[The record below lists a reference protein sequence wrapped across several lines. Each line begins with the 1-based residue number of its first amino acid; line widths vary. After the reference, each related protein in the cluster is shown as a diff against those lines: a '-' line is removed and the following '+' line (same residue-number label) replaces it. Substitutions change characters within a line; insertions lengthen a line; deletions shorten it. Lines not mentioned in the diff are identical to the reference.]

1 MSARRAQHGATNE
14 GWPLTSGNTCIRPW
28 LIPEA
33 DASEQ
38 PSHVVDHHH
47 VVGEALFVEVLHI
60 PAADVEL
67 EAGSPFVIRVKH
79 RNGIT
84 VASHWHSFDE
94 NITVIS
100 GTWVMGLGEK
110 FDLPSVPGHPGWI
123 LHGRAKESFSFCFV
137 QRGVPSLKSIMPKK
151 HCSARNMVLA
161 GTPNR

>member
-100 GTWVMGLGEK
+100 GTLRVRNGKITDHWGVGNLFSLMQQLG
-110 FDLPSVPGHPGWI
+110 
-123 LHGRAKESFSFCFV
+123 A
-137 QRGVPSLKSIMPKK
+137 LKTWSDQ
-151 HCSARNMVLA
+151 
-161 GTPNR
+161 